1 MQSILKSR
9 TKLIAILLAIAFVS
23 LMLVGLN
30 AYSSQLQYEINSVNS
45 AIQESNYKI
54 ATLEVK
60 IKSATNVAN
69 LEDRALAMGLVY
81 PGFDNI
87 VYLHESQESMQDFA
101 TALRQN
107 AYN

>member
-1 MQSILKSR
+1 MQSILRDR
-9 TKLIAILLAIAFVS
+9 TKLIVILVSIAIVCLL
-23 LMLVGLN
+23 LVGLN
-30 AYSSQLQYEINSVNS
+30 AYSSKLQYEINDVNS
-45 AIQESNYKI
+45 KIQESNYKI

-87 VYLHESQESMQDFA
+87 VYIKGADSSVQDFA
-101 TALRQN
+101 TALRLN
-107 AYN
+107 AYH